1 VGGPAPLDVQ
11 NQPGGNHVSEH
22 RPGSTT
28 PEAGWYVFPDNGTVL
43 RWWSGDGWTDQY
55 APMADDADA
64 VPAPA
69 TETADAAADVAA
81 KEPAAD
87 PAYGPAAARPKPAM
101 SAEPAGPPPAPGV
114 AAAAAVALPTSVDTL
129 EPSHAVAP
137 AASGYAAYPVATPN
151 PRLRWGNV
159 SVWLLAFSP
168 WLTMAS
174 AIAAFYVYASTPD
187 ADAIPY
193 WIPALVV
200 PHALTTGLAVLDGR
214 RLREWQHPRV
224 PHWAWSLPGVPVYL
238 IVRAVVLRH
247 VTVRS
252 TAPLWVAVLNIALT
266 WLLFFV
272 AFFLV
277 GALVLYVIQSLSDS
291 MSGIN

>member
-43 RWWSGDGWTDQY
+43 RWWRGDGWTDQH

-69 TETADAAADVAA
+69 TETADVAP

-151 PRLRWGNV
+151 PRLRWGTV

-238 IVRAVVLRH
+238 IVLRH